1 MRKLALFA
9 LAAGVAMTSTSAL
22 AQVVTSPG
30 PVFGGTGPGTTMQGR
45 FHGGFRGGTMGPHG
59 RTFVHGGMFPHH
71 LQPGFVVPPFWFGP
85 QFHVNNWQMYGFTPP
100 PPRHRW
106 VRYYDD
112 AYLIDDGG
120 RIRDA
125 RRGLD
130 WDRYGERWDMEEGI
144 PHYYGRGDFRPGPD
158 DYAWVER
165 NRGRFDED
173 DYDYAEYGPEDGPGY
188 GPHGPPPGYGGPP
201 PGYGSPPPGC
211 HPGPQPCGGEG
222 YGGYGY
228 GYGYGGVLAYAIV
241 IETTVV
247 SGGCGCCCYEE
258 VVEEVVEVRQRAR
271 PRPRRHRPPPPP
283 PGERG

>member
-9 LAAGVAMTSTSAL
+9 LAAVAALVPSAAS
-22 AQVVTSPG
+22 AQVV
-30 PVFGGTGPGTTMQGR
+30 VHHGPGMTTRSHGSFQ
-45 FHGGFRGGTMGPHG
+45 GGF
-59 RTFVHGGMFPHH
+59 HGGMFPHH

-112 AYLIDDGG
+112 AYLIDDDG

-165 NRGRFDED
+165 HRGRFDD
-173 DYDYAEYGPEDGPGY
+173 DYEDYADNADYGPDDGPDDGPGY
-188 GPHGPPPGYGGPP
+188 GPHGSPPGYGGPP
-201 PGYGSPPPGC
+201 PGYGGPPPGC
-211 HPGPQPCGGEG
+211 HPGPQPCGGAG
-222 YGGYGY
+222 YGGY
-228 GYGYGGVLAYAIV
+228 GYGYGGVLAYPIV

>member
-1 MRKLALFA
+1 MRKLALIA
-9 LAAGVAMTSTSAL
+9 LAAGAAL
-22 AQVVTSPG
+22 VPATASAQVMVHHSPG
-30 PVFGGTGPGTTMQGR
+30 VTTHSRGS
-45 FHGGFRGGTMGPHG
+45 FHGGF
-59 RTFVHGGMFPHH
+59 HGGMFPHH

-130 WDRYGERWDMEEGI
+130 WDRYGERWDMEDGI
-144 PHYYGRGDFRPGPD
+144 PHYEGRGDFRPGPD

-173 DYDYAEYGPEDGPGY
+173 EYEYADYGPDDGPGY
-188 GPHGPPPGYGGPP
+188 GPPGPPPGYG
-201 PGYGSPPPGC
+201 PPPGC
-211 HPGPQPCGGEG
+211 HPGPQPCGGAA

-228 GYGYGGVLAYAIV
+228 GYGYGVVAYPIV

-258 VVEEVVEVRQRAR
+258 VVEEVVEVRQRPRHRPRHR
-271 PRPRRHRPPPPP
+271 PRPAPPP

>member
-1 MRKLALFA
+1 MRKLALIA
-9 LAAGVAMTSTSAL
+9 LAAGAAL
-22 AQVVTSPG
+22 VPATASAQVMVHQSPG
-30 PVFGGTGPGTTMQGR
+30 MTTRGHTS
-45 FHGGFRGGTMGPHG
+45 FHGGF
-59 RTFVHGGMFPHH
+59 HGGMFPHH

-85 QFHVNNWQMYGFTPP
+85 QFQVNNWQMYGFAPP

-165 NRGRFDED
+165 NRGRFDDED
-173 DYDYAEYGPEDGPGY
+173 DYDYADYGPDDGPGY
-188 GPHGPPPGYGGPP
+188 GPNGPPPGYGGPP
-201 PGYGSPPPGC
+201 PGYDRAPGC
-211 HPGPQPCGGEG
+211 HPGPQPCGGAA

-228 GYGYGGVLAYAIV
+228 GYGYGVVAYPIV

-247 SGGCGCCCYEE
+247 SGGGCNCYEE
-258 VVEEVVEVRQRAR
+258 VVEEVVEVRERAR